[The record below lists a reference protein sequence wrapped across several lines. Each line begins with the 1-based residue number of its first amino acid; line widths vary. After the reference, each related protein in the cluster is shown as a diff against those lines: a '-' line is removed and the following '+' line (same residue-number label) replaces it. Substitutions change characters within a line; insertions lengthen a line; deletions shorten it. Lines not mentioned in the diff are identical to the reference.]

1 MKSLKESLFDSD
13 LVDKKITGVVQSMDD
28 IKKLLVD
35 PIVNKLGFKTYN
47 LFNSEKKSRS
57 IKTSL
62 KTGDKFIV
70 INSESYNNVF
80 GVEKIEVLTLEFCF
94 RPDQDTKNWTIL
106 SFNIKGS
113 PETDESD
120 ESGQKK
126 LYLCKFGHMDITTRE
141 RLMLSDG
148 IIQLDGSYKTP
159 KYIKNEIKNGVL
171 TYDNIGKV
179 KKYFEDL
186 IESYYDIMDS
196 NSELVK
202 DVLNVEYDSD
212 LRKLGLKWYKFNH
225 KINSILK

>member
-47 LFNSEKKSRS
+47 LFNNEKKSRS

-70 INSESYNNVF
+70 IDSESYNNVF
-80 GVEKIEVLTLEFCF
+80 GVDKIEALTLEFCF
-94 RPDQDTKNWTIL
+94 RPDQNTKNWTTL

-120 ESGQKK
+120 EIGQKK
-126 LYLCKFGHMDITTRE
+126 PYLYKLGYMDVTTRE
-141 RLMLSDG
+141 GTMLSDN
-148 IIQLDGSYKTP
+148 IIQLNGTYKTP

-171 TYDNIGKV
+171 TYDNIDKA
-179 KKYFEDL
+179 KKYFEGL
-186 IESYYDIMDS
+186 IESYYNIMDS